1 MGKSSKSQ
9 PTFEQAVEQLEQII
23 DQIESGEIGLEDALK
38 SYEQGAKM
46 IKRCQSIIDK
56 AEKRIAELNVGDDGE
71 LSVGDVALSP
81 DELTDDAS

>member
-1 MGKSSKSQ
+1 MGKPSKSQ

-38 SYEQGAKM
+38 CYEQGAKM